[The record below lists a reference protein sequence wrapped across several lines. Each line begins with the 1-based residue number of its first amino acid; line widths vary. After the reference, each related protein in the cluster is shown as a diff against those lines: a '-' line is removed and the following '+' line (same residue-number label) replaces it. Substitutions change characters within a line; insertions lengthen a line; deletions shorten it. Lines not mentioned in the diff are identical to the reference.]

1 MTDLW
6 TFLQNFND
14 KMTMMGDSVHRYQVG
29 GVDIYTTHIYNYL
42 RPQAMIDKQSEQLS
56 DVTREKER
64 YKRDLEHVKVI
75 LTIKM
80 VVIWWRCI

>member
-1 MTDLW
+1 MIEL
-6 TFLQNFND
+6 FLLLKLILDFC
-14 KMTMMGDSVHRYQVG
+14 Y
-29 GVDIYTTHIYNYL
+29 YL

-75 LTIKM
+75 LTINM
-80 VVIWWRCI
+80 VVI

>member
-1 MTDLW
+1 
-6 TFLQNFND
+6 
-14 KMTMMGDSVHRYQVG
+14 
-29 GVDIYTTHIYNYL
+29 
-42 RPQAMIDKQSEQLS
+42 MIDKQSEQLS

-80 VVIWWRCI
+80 MMMI

>member
-1 MTDLW
+1 
-6 TFLQNFND
+6 
-14 KMTMMGDSVHRYQVG
+14 MTMMGDSVHRYQVG
-29 GVDIYTTHIYNYL
+29 GLDIYTCINYL
-42 RPQAMIDKQSEQLS
+42 QRQAMIDKQSEQLS

-80 VVIWWRCI
+80 VMYLMIMLYRKFTRAP